1 LGRKWREKMESRRCP
16 WAKSTLDIEYHD
28 NEWGKPL
35 HDDRKLFEML
45 ILEGMQAGLSWN
57 TILNKRENM
66 KIAFD
71 NFDPDIIVNYNDDKK
86 EELLLN
92 AGIIRNKLKI
102 NSLAINAKAFLN
114 IQTEYGSF
122 DKYIWSFV
130 NGEPII
136 NSWTNMSQVPAKSD
150 ISDKMSKEL
159 LKKGFKFVGST
170 ICYAFMQAVGMVN
183 DHMVFCEQ
191 YCKCKNVDNEI

>member
-1 LGRKWREKMESRRCP
+1 MEKQRCP
-16 WAKSTLDIEYHD
+16 WAKSILDIEYHD
-28 NEWGKPL
+28 SEWGKPL
-35 HDDRKLFEML
+35 HDDGKLFEML
-45 ILEGMQAGLSWN
+45 ILEGMQAGLSWS

-66 KIAFD
+66 RIAFD
-71 NFDPDIIVNYNDDKK
+71 GFDPNIIVNYNDEKR

-102 NSLAINAKAFLN
+102 NSLALNAKAFLN
-114 IQTEYGSF
+114 IQAEYGNF

-130 NGEPII
+130 DGKAVI
-136 NSWTNMSQVPAKSD
+136 NSWSNMSQVPVKSE

-170 ICYAFMQAVGMVN
+170 ICYAFMQAVGIVN

-191 YCKCKNVDNEI
+191 YDKCNESMK